1 MADQTELPETQ
12 PPSPAP
18 ENPLP
23 AGATQN
29 EPIGIP
35 SDAAPSGRLEKI
47 RALAAKVG
55 AKFKAG
61 RGRPRKDGLPK
72 ANDVVVTT
80 TGETVPATERPA
92 LAAVAQLDAPSPSQ
106 ARLHKNIA
114 KAGKAVIGGGVDAL
128 RWYNGAD
135 GFKPEF
141 LNPLLERARPD
152 DELLSDWTED
162 TQALLAKYSVNIE
175 HAEEANWLLS
185 SSRIAAGFFLVLRE
199 IRLEKIRRQLEAK
212 GGKA

>member
-1 MADQTELPETQ
+1 M
-12 PPSPAP
+12 
-18 ENPLP
+18 
-23 AGATQN
+23 
-29 EPIGIP
+29 
-35 SDAAPSGRLEKI
+35 
-47 RALAAKVG
+47 
-55 AKFKAG
+55 
-61 RGRPRKDGLPK
+61 
-72 ANDVVVTT
+72 
-80 TGETVPATERPA
+80 
-92 LAAVAQLDAPSPSQ
+92 
-106 ARLHKNIA
+106 
-114 KAGKAVIGGGVDAL
+114 DAL